1 MMVPPGL
8 SFNAISEKALAVAKA
23 NTSSRSYWDWQDMI
37 AYNKLGTFPYTP
49 AVNLLYALREAIKM
63 LEEEGLD
70 NVFARH
76 LRHGAATRAAAKA
89 WGLELVCLDPHSYS
103 PALTAI
109 MVPDGHD
116 ADAFR
121 KVVLDNF
128 DMSLGT
134 GLGKI
139 KGKAF
144 RLGHIGYFNDLMLMG
159 TLSGVE
165 MGLDLAKVPHRS
177 GGVIAAMDVLKGRDV
192 VPMPKSKAAV
202 A

>member
-1 MMVPPGL
+1 MLPPGL
-8 SFNAISEKALAVAKA
+8 SFNAISEKALAAAKA
-23 NTSSRSYWDWQDMI
+23 NPGMRSYWDWHDMI
-37 AYNKLGTFPYTP
+37 EINKQGTFPYTP
-49 AVNLLYALREAIKM
+49 AVNLLYALREGIAM

-70 NVFARH
+70 NVFLRH
-76 LRHGAATRAAAKA
+76 KRHGAAARAAAKA
-89 WGLELVCLDPHSYS
+89 WGLELVCLDPHAYS
-103 PALTAI
+103 PALTAV

-134 GLGKI
+134 GLGRL

-144 RLGHIGYFNDLMLMG
+144 RIGHIGHFNDLMLMG
-159 TLSGVE
+159 TLSGIE

-177 GGVIAAMDVLKGRDV
+177 GGVLAAMEVLKGRDV
-192 VPMPKSKAAV
+192 VPMSKSKAAV